1 MTGVNMNRTLMQM
14 KNKTSEFWKNR
25 SKLQKI
31 LMISAL
37 AAIIIIGIII
47 SVLLPAH
54 KWRRCTKICLPKKQ
68 GKSKKNS
75 MQKSAKRTFKR
86 RYSD

>member
-1 MTGVNMNRTLMQM
+1 MNRTLMQM

-31 LMISAL
+31 LMVSAL

-47 SVLLPAH
+47 SVFASN
-54 KWRRCTKICLPKKQ
+54 
-68 GKSKKNS
+68 SKMAPLYKDL
-75 MQKSAKRTFKR
+75 SAEEAGR
-86 RYSD
+86 SWDL

>member
-1 MTGVNMNRTLMQM
+1 MNRTLMQM

-31 LMISAL
+31 LMVSAL

-47 SVLLPAH
+47 SVFASNSKMAPLY
-54 KWRRCTKICLPKKQ
+54 KICLPKKQ
-68 GKSKKNS
+68 DKSKKNW
-75 MQKSAKRTFKR
+75 MQKSAKRTFEW

>member
-1 MTGVNMNRTLMQM
+1 MNRTLMQM

-31 LMISAL
+31 LMVSAL

-47 SVLLPAH
+47 SVFASNSKMAPLYKDLSAEEAGQ
-54 KWRRCTKICLPKKQ
+54 IKKEL
-68 GKSKKNS
+68 
-75 MQKSAKRTFKR
+75 MQKSSKRTFEW